1 MKNTQKGF
9 ITAAAIVLGVLIL
22 GGGAYYYSRTQA
34 PLEEEVS
41 NVDVKNEGDVSD
53 STNDVVSEKG
63 ITVTSP
69 TPNELVKFPITVSGS
84 VNGNGWLANE
94 SEAGVVEVFDAN
106 GKSISNKE
114 ILKATTDW
122 LILPT
127 QFSAMVGDREMMAYI
142 QTDTG
147 IVRIKNQ
154 GAKDGDATQTVE
166 IPVRFR

>member
-41 NVDVKNEGDVSD
+41 N

-69 TPNELVKFPITVSGS
+69 TPNELVKLPITVSGS
-84 VNGNGWLANE
+84 VNGNGWFANE
-94 SEAGVVEVFDAN
+94 SVVGTAEIFDAN

-127 QFSAMVGDREMMAYI
+127 QFSAVVGDREMMAYI

-147 IVRIKNQ
+147 VVRIKNQ